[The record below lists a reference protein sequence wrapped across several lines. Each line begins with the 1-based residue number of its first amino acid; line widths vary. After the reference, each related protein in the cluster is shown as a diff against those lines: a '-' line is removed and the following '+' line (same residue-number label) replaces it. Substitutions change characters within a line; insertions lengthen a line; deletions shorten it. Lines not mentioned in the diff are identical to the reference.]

1 MVSPV
6 HKQIIRG
13 KARGGGTCDDDQLGE
28 DKEDVRKE
36 TEARQMLVR
45 PNKGEERD
53 GDNQERAE
61 VYFHLPVHSVV
72 HLEHVLEG

>member
-13 KARGGGTCDDDQLGE
+13 KAKGGGTCDDDQLRE

-45 PNKGEERD
+45 PNKGEEWD
-53 GDNQERAE
+53 GDNQERAD
-61 VYFHLPVHSVV
+61 VHFHLPVHSVIF
-72 HLEHVLEG
+72 LEQALEG